1 LPFGG
6 LLAKGEAWKVLAV
19 QGELW
24 DRPPPR
30 RFVNLDTVKYV
41 ARPKEGGAAVVGR
54 RGKHEVHINLSD
66 GQVAELLAGLG
77 RVG

>member
-1 LPFGG
+1 

-41 ARPKEGGAAVVGR
+41 ARPKEGGAFVCVDFR
-54 RGKHEVHINLSD
+54 
-66 GQVAELLAGLG
+66 
-77 RVG
+77 